1 MTIDKHEDRFKGFKR
16 FNLET
21 KYKKSAGIQCV
32 VTNTNTGKVT
42 LNLAMMDLKCAA
54 VTGTGGAVLKAGV
67 TKELIDAVDQFGG
80 RLNGRLGPWA
90 SAILGQLYKRDKNG
104 DKAKPEELSDAGR
117 ICRCALK
124 NRVGVSWK
132 MVKVEEQGRGA
143 LRGKCKRGPTGE
155 TSDGQW
161 APKTAAD
168 CKRRRFHQ
176 PTNVAPDVDSI
187 KRAILHAGPVT
198 ASLDVFDDFQ
208 AMKAGTVYSKSDS
221 AQYTGGHGKKRTEEE
236 RRGK

>member
-67 TKELIDAVDQFGG
+67 TKELIDAVFPFGG
-80 RLNGRLGPWA
+80 RPGEAIEDPKLAPWA
-90 SAILGQLYKRDKNG
+90 SAILGQLYKRDENG
-104 DKAKPEELSDAGR
+104 DKAKPEVLSDAGR

-143 LRGKCKRGPTGE
+143 LRETCKRGPTGE

-198 ASLDVFDDFQ
+198 ARLDVFDDFQ

-221 AQYTGGHGKKRTEEE
+221 AQRTGGHGKK
-236 RRGK
+236 